1 MIETLRAGVIGAGV
15 FGGYHAQKWAG
26 FDDAELTAIFDSHPE
41 RADALAARFGA
52 RAFADLS
59 AFFDA
64 VDVVSI
70 ATPAVSHGPR
80 ALQALKAGKP
90 VYIEKPLAVTP
101 NDADAIVAEAARRGL
116 VVACG
121 FSERVAIEAIGLFAI
136 PEKPA
141 LIEATRLGAPSPRN
155 QDVSVVLDLMIHDL
169 DIALRLAGGSALT
182 VEAEGVAGATGLLD
196 EVRAEITFD
205 SGVLARLHASRV
217 APAAERRTRI
227 TYPSGA
233 VDIDFVA
240 GELRN
245 GTDFPLDP
253 HFAATPASRDR
264 LNASLARF
272 LSAVRGEGGVV
283 ADARDGARALDLAL
297 AVEQAVEN

>member
-1 MIETLRAGVIGAGV
+1 MAEALRAGVIGAGV

-26 FDDAELTAIFDSHPE
+26 FDDAELTAFFDSHPE
-41 RADALAARFGA
+41 RAEALAAKFGA
-52 RAFADLS
+52 QAFADLP

-70 ATPAVSHGPR
+70 TTPAVSHGPR
-80 ALQALKAGKP
+80 ALQALKAGKS

-121 FSERVAIEAIGLFAI
+121 FSERVAIEAIGLFGASER
-136 PEKPA
+136 PS
-141 LIEATRLGAPSPRN
+141 LIEATRLGSPSPRN
-155 QDVSVVLDLMIHDL
+155 QDVSVVLDLMIHDI
-169 DIALRLAGGSALT
+169 DIALRLAGGAPLT
-182 VEAEGVAGATGLLD
+182 VEAEGVRGVAGLLD

-205 SGVLARLHASRV
+205 SGVVVRLHASRV
-217 APAAERRTRI
+217 APAADRRMRI
-227 TYPSGA
+227 AYPAGT

-240 GELRN
+240 GELGN
-245 GTDFPLDP
+245 ATNFPLDAG
-253 HFAATPASRDR
+253 FAATAASRDR

-272 LSAVRGEGGVV
+272 LAAVRGEGCVL

-297 AVEQAVEN
+297 AVEQAADG

>member
-1 MIETLRAGVIGAGV
+1 MARTLRAGVIGAGV

-26 FDDAELTAIFDSHPE
+26 FEDAELTAIFDSHPE
-41 RADALAARFGA
+41 RAEALAARFGS
-52 RAFADLS
+52 RAFDDLP

-64 VDVVSI
+64 VDLVSI
-70 ATPAVSHGPR
+70 TTPAISHGPR

-121 FSERVAIEAIGLFAI
+121 FSERVAMEAIGLFAVSDR
-136 PEKPA
+136 PS

-169 DIALRLAGGSALT
+169 DIALRLAAGSALT

-205 SGVLARLHASRV
+205 SGVVARLHASRV
-217 APAAERRTRI
+217 APAADRRMRI
-227 TYPSGA
+227 AYQTGT
-233 VDIDFVA
+233 VDIDFVSGA
-240 GELRN
+240 LGN
-245 GTDFPLDP
+245 ATSFPLDP
-253 HFAATPASRDR
+253 QFAATPASRDR

-272 LSAVRGEGGVV
+272 VSAVRGDGVVV
-283 ADARDGARALDLAL
+283 ADARDGVRALDLAL
-297 AVEQAVEN
+297 AVEQAAEG

>member
-1 MIETLRAGVIGAGV
+1 MAETLRAGVIGAGV

-26 FDDAELTAIFDSHPE
+26 FDGIELTAIFDSHPE
-41 RADALAARFGA
+41 RAEALAARFSA
-52 RAFADLS
+52 QAFTDLP

-70 ATPAVSHGPR
+70 TTPAVSHGPR

-101 NDADAIVAEAARRGL
+101 NEADAIVAEAMRRKL

-121 FSERVAIEAIGLFAI
+121 FSERVAIEAIGLFAA
-136 PEKPA
+136 PERPT

-155 QDVSVVLDLMIHDL
+155 QDVSVVLDLMIHDI
-169 DIALRLAGGSALT
+169 DIALSLAGGAPLT
-182 VEAEGVAGATGLLD
+182 VEAEGVRGETGMLD
-196 EVRAEITFD
+196 EVRAEIMFD
-205 SGVLARLHASRV
+205 SGVVARLHASRV
-217 APAAERRTRI
+217 APAADRRMRI
-227 TYPSGA
+227 GYPSGA

-240 GELRN
+240 GELGN
-245 GTDFPLDP
+245 ETGFPLDP
-253 HFAATPASRDR
+253 GFAATPGSRDR

-272 LSAVRGEGGVV
+272 LSAVRGEGTVV
-283 ADARDGARALDLAL
+283 ADARDGQRSLDLAL
-297 AVEQAVEN
+297 AVEQAVES

>member
-1 MIETLRAGVIGAGV
+1 MTETLRAGVIGAGV

-26 FDDAELTAIFDSHPE
+26 FDGVALTAIFDSHPE
-41 RADALAARFGA
+41 RAEALAARFGA
-52 RAFADLS
+52 RAFNELP

-64 VDVVSI
+64 ADVVSI
-70 ATPAVSHGPR
+70 TTPAISHGPR

-101 NDADAIVAEAARRGL
+101 NEADAIVAEAARRKL

-121 FSERVAIEAIGLFAI
+121 FSERVAIEAIGLLAVTERPI
-136 PEKPA
+136 M
-141 LIEATRLGAPSPRN
+141 IEATRLGAPSPRN

-169 DIALRLAGGSALT
+169 DIALRLAGGAPLT

-205 SGVLARLHASRV
+205 SGVVARLHTSRV
-217 APAAERRTRI
+217 APAADRRMRI
-227 TYPSGA
+227 TYQSGT

-240 GELRN
+240 GKLAN
-245 GTDFPLDP
+245 STNFPLDP
-253 HFAATPASRDR
+253 DFAATPVARDR

-272 LSAVRGEGGVV
+272 LAAVRGEGRVL
-283 ADARDGARALDLAL
+283 ADARDGALALDLAL
-297 AVEQAVEN
+297 AVEQAADN